1 MQRIIFV
8 CSGNICR
15 SPLAAGMAKAKL
27 EVAQVPSV
35 VISAGTLN
43 INGQS
48 AAPNAIEAGKLVGID
63 ITAHRS
69 QGVSLPLMAM
79 ADHIVVMAPRHEN
92 ALVDLDPNLEEKIVR
107 MWAYG
112 EHPEKLDQIVD
123 PVGQDLEAFV
133 QCRKRLDICLDAWIR
148 TLPTG

>member
-1 MQRIIFV
+1 MHRIIFV

-27 EVAQVPSV
+27 ATANIPSV

-48 AAPNAIEAGKLVGID
+48 AAPNAVEAAKQIGID
-63 ITAHRS
+63 IESHRS
-69 QGVSLPLMAM
+69 QGVSQGLMAM
-79 ADHIVVMAPRHEN
+79 ADHIVVMAPRHED
-92 ALVDLDPNLEEKIVR
+92 ALVKLDPNLEDNIVR

-112 EHPEKLDQIVD
+112 AHDESLTQIDD
-123 PVGQDLEAFV
+123 PVGQDLDAFIT
-133 QCRKRLDICLDAWIR
+133 CRKRLDICLDAWIA
-148 TLPTG
+148 TLE